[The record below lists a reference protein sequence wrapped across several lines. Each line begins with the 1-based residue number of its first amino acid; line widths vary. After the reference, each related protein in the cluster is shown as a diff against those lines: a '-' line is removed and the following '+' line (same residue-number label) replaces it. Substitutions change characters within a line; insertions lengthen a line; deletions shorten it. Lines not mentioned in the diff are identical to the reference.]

1 MLMLGNVFKYAMNA
15 SMLFDDNLKL
25 IEPQILVYYPELPD
39 FFVLFFES
47 WTNFV
52 SSYNFQ

>member
-1 MLMLGNVFKYAMNA
+1 MYFLGGNVFKYAMNA

-25 IEPQILVYYPELPD
+25 IEPQIIVYYPELPD
-39 FFVLFFES
+39 FLVLFFES

-52 SSYNFQ
+52 SSYNF

>member
-1 MLMLGNVFKYAMNA
+1 MNA

-25 IEPQILVYYPELPD
+25 IEPQIMVYYPELPY
-39 FFVLFFES
+39 FLVLYFES

-52 SSYNFQ
+52 SSYNF

>member
-1 MLMLGNVFKYAMNA
+1 MNA

-25 IEPQILVYYPELPD
+25 IEPQIMVYYPELSD